1 MNTIIT
7 LLQPYNQMAIAYSP
21 KALQGILTLLI
32 GFWIIKKITIYT
44 TVALEKAKTETTVN
58 RFLSSF
64 VSIALKGM
72 LLLSVASMFGIQT
85 ASFIAIFTALAF
97 AVGTALSGN
106 IGHFA
111 SGMML
116 LIFRPYKIGDEIT
129 VQNNTGKVLEIQIFN
144 TSIVTLDNRKIIIPN
159 GVITNGVITNF
170 SHQARIQINIPFW
183 VANDTDFET
192 AKKIINSVANDCPMA
207 LKDSECNVH
216 TNSCSRNGLEIYV
229 RPWCHPNHAH
239 AVHFYFQEHVRSIF
253 LKNGIHAPK

>member
-1 MNTIIT
+1 METISTI
-7 LLQPYNQMAIAYSP
+7 LQPYNQMAITYSP
-21 KALQGILTLLI
+21 KAFQGIFTLLI
-32 GFWIIKKITIYT
+32 GFWIIKKIASYT
-44 TVALEKAKTETTVN
+44 TLALQKANTEATVN
-58 RFLSSF
+58 RFLTSL
-64 VSIALKGM
+64 VSVALKGM

-170 SHQARIQINIPFW
+170 SHQARIQVNIPFW
-183 VANDTDFET
+183 VTSDTDFEVV
-192 AKKIINSVANDCPMA
+192 KNIIKSVAKDCPMSFCDA
-207 LKDSECNVH
+207 DCNVH
-216 TNSCSRNGLEIYV
+216 TNSCSRNGLEV
-229 RPWCHPNHAH
+229 FARPWCHPDHAH
-239 AVHFYFQEHVRSIF
+239 AVHFYFQEHVRNTFIQ
-253 LKNGIHAPK
+253 NGIQAPR